1 MTPIVNGY
9 IGEYKIVKFEE
20 GKQRSE
26 FFKLLSNHIANSET
40 LTIDEI
46 FKVVMGERSY
56 STAKRKTV
64 ENFLK
69 DTRKL
74 ITKEMKTKEMKNR
87 GCFLPVK
94 EGCLSSFWTTK
105 D

>member
-1 MTPIVNGY
+1 
-9 IGEYKIVKFEE
+9 
-20 GKQRSE
+20 
-26 FFKLLSNHIANSET
+26 
-40 LTIDEI
+40 
-46 FKVVMGERSY
+46 MGERSY